1 MQVNR
6 GRRRLITPRKEVT
19 TMKRLW
25 KVLRPDWQPAQ
36 RERMLFNGQLL
47 DQHRE
52 DVYVV
57 LYRMGGV
64 IR

>member
-1 MQVNR
+1 M
-6 GRRRLITPRKEVT
+6 
-19 TMKRLW
+19 MKRLCNL
-25 KVLRPDWQPAQ
+25 LRPDWQPVQ